1 MSSKQSQHLNADS
14 KISRSSEDKDIID
27 GDQLFSEDITE
38 NSVDNHSDAYDETL
52 SHIEDSHPNKAHLD
66 KLKSLISNG
75 HYTICN
81 DKMSKVADALLNDPE
96 VSIGLQ

>member
-1 MSSKQSQHLNADS
+1 MSPKQSQHLNADS
-14 KISRSSEDKDIID
+14 KTSRSNEDKDIID

-38 NSVDNHSDAYDETL
+38 DTTHNHSDAYHETL

-81 DKMSKVADALLNDPE
+81 DKMSKVAEEILNDPE